1 MIGNRIYRMYKHL
14 YVHIDEYL
22 EEIYSY
28 IYHYN
33 RQQVN
38 QAKMV

>member
-1 MIGNRIYRMYKHL
+1 MIGNRIYKMYIHL